1 MPLIE
6 NIHTDAVLT
15 NISVAITNGKN
26 LVAPQVW
33 PVVPVKKDSDIYY
46 VYDQSNLRVDETKW
60 APKTTAKEI
69 NWNVSTDT
77 YKTERHALQEL
88 VEDDEKQNQDSPIDV
103 MADSAAILAE
113 KLMIRREKRLYDLLN
128 ASSTYDSGAIVNV
141 ASGNRWDDFTS
152 ASSDPT
158 EDVATARSTIFGK
171 IGMSPNTMVLPRQV
185 YEVVREHPTVLDRIK
200 YTQVGVITPQLLA
213 TLFDIQN
220 VIVAGGIENTAKEGQ
235 AASLSSIWGKQV
247 YIGYVAPR
255 PGLRMAS
262 WGYHLQSQAM
272 LTDRWRDEER
282 KGDVIRNSYKDVP
295 KLVTKSAGYL
305 LRTVIA

>member
-33 PVVPVKKDSDIYY
+33 PVVPVKKDSDIFY
-46 VYDQSNLRVDETKW
+46 VYDQSNLRVDETRW

-69 NWNVSTDT
+69 SWNVSTDT

-185 YEVVREHPTVLDRIK
+185 YEAVREHPTVLDRIK